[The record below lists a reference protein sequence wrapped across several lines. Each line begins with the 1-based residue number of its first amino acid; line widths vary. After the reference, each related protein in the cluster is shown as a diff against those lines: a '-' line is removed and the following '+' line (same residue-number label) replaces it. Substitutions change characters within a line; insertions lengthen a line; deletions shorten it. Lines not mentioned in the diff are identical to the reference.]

1 MNKEEKMSRRTAL
14 KTMGTAALGVVLSTS
29 GISSL
34 ASCTNK
40 KKRLIFYFTGTGNCL
55 YVARQLA
62 DDNTKLLSIPQL
74 MKQKDFNFEADEI
87 GLVYPIYGHMPP
99 YMVRQFLKKAR
110 LKAGYTFAVLTFGAR
125 KCNAVEILD
134 SITRKAGYRFNY
146 ISTLIMV
153 DNWLPN
159 FDMNEQMKMDK
170 HIPENLAA
178 IRDDI
183 SNHKHWMQPVTQE
196 ERDMHAGFMA
206 YTGLDP
212 EVGFLKK
219 SEKYFAI
226 TDRCIGCGIC
236 TDVCP
241 RGNYSLTSNGVKTND
256 DCEFCFACIQN
267 CPQKAIKFAK
277 VEDDPLLV
285 NGEKNPEARYRN
297 EHISVMDIKRA
308 NSKKMSL

>member
-87 GLVYPIYGHMPP
+87 GLVYPIYGHIPP

>member
-74 MKQKDFNFEADEI
+74 MKQETFNFEADEI

>member
-87 GLVYPIYGHMPP
+87 GLVYPIYGHIPP

-308 NSKKMSL
+308 NSKKVSL